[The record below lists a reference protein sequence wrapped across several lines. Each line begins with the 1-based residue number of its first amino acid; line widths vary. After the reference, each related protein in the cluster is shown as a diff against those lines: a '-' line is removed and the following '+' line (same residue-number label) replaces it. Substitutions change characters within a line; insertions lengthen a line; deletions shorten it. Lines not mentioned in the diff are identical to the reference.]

1 MKHYWVDGQEVSRA
15 FAALIMA
22 DNENIRKLAAENP
35 DYREMKPV
43 KITVSENEND
53 SNVRGN
59 DLK

>member
-1 MKHYWVDGQEVSRA
+1 MQYWIDGQKVSKEI
-15 FAALIMA
+15 AALIMA

-43 KITVSENEND
+43 EITVSENEND